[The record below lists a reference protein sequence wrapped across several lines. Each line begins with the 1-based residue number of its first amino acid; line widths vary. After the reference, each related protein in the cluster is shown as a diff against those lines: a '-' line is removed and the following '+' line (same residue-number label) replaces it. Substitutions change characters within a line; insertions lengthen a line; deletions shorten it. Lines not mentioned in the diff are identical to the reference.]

1 MEIINQY
8 LSIVIVVICVVI
20 GYVWKSSTTLANK
33 YIPLAVSVIG
43 LILAIVNAL
52 INAQPITLDVIAMG
66 LVSGLASTGL
76 HQFVTRTFEKMQ
88 TIDVEK

>member
-8 LSIVIVVICVVI
+8 LSIVIVVICVVV
-20 GYVWKSSTTLANK
+20 GYVWKTATPLANK
-33 YIPLAVSVIG
+33 YIPCVVTVLG

-52 INAQPITLDVIAMG
+52 LNGQAITLEVIAMG

-76 HQFVTRTFEKMQ
+76 HQFVTRVFEKMEKL
-88 TIDVEK
+88 DVEK

>member
-8 LSIVIVVICVVI
+8 LSIVIVVICVVV

-33 YIPLAVSVIG
+33 YIPLVVALLG
-43 LILAIVNAL
+43 LILAIANAMA
-52 INAQPITLDVIAMG
+52 NSQPITLDVIAMG

-76 HQFVTRTFEKMQ
+76 HQFVTRVFEKMEEL
-88 TIDVEK
+88 DVKE

>member
-8 LSIVIVVICVVI
+8 LSIVIVVICVVV

-33 YIPLAVSVIG
+33 YIPLVVALLG
-43 LILAIVNAL
+43 LILAIANA
-52 INAQPITLDVIAMG
+52 IANSQPITLDVIAMG

-76 HQFVTRTFEKMQ
+76 HQFVTRVFEKMEEL
-88 TIDVEK
+88 DVKE